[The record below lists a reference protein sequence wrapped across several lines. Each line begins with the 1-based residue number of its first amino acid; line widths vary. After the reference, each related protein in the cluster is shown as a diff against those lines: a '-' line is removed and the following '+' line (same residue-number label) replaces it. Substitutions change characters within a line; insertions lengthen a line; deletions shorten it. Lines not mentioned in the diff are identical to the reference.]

1 MKFLARVKDRC
12 PGQIAM
18 TPALP
23 YSEDSFG
30 LSLGRNRLG
39 LARRGVGENREFLIR
54 SWSSAPNTLSSF
66 SLCRPAQAARQW
78 IEDDTMRH

>member
-54 SWSSAPNTLSSF
+54 SWS
-66 SLCRPAQAARQW
+66 
-78 IEDDTMRH
+78 